1 MCFLDSIEIMLN
13 RFQNPSNDDNL
24 FSFKEYPKS
33 PGFKRLSN
41 VLFEA
46 FAS

>member
-13 RFQNPSNDDNL
+13 RFQNQNNDGNL
-24 FSFKEYPKS
+24 FSFKEYLKS